1 MSAKSARVKKL
12 ALLAMFTAIGAVLIT
27 LVHFPLFPAAPFLQ
41 YDPAD
46 VPILIAAF
54 AFGPVAGILVT
65 VLASFIQAFFLGGD
79 GIYGFLMHVIATGIL
94 VTVASTLYR
103 KFHTRTGA
111 IIGLLLGT
119 FAMGVGMMIANHFI
133 TPFYMGAPTEMVD
146 AMLVTVILP
155 FNLLKAGI
163 NLLSPSWSTSLCPST
178 SSTARSLPRPP
189 RRPPARSEQI
199 PNAPRSQR
207 GAGRSAIPRYEPG
220 RH

>member
-133 TPFYMGAPTEMVD
+133 TPFYMVAPTEMVD

-163 NLLSPSWSTSLCPST
+163 NSVVTFLVYKSVSKYIVHGEEF
-178 SSTARSLPRPP
+178 AK
-189 RRPPARSEQI
+189 
-199 PNAPRSQR
+199 APKKA
-207 GAGRSAIPRYEPG
+207 AGEI
-220 RH
+220 

>member
-94 VTVASTLYR
+94 VTVASTPEVPHQNRCDNRFAAGHICYGRRHDDRQPFHYSILYGGP
-103 KFHTRTGA
+103 H
-111 IIGLLLGT
+111 
-119 FAMGVGMMIANHFI
+119 
-133 TPFYMGAPTEMVD
+133 
-146 AMLVTVILP
+146 
-155 FNLLKAGI
+155 
-163 NLLSPSWSTSLCPST
+163 
-178 SSTARSLPRPP
+178 
-189 RRPPARSEQI
+189 
-199 PNAPRSQR
+199 
-207 GAGRSAIPRYEPG
+207 
-220 RH
+220 